1 MGKLAVPAAFM
12 STETSKPASKAAKPL
27 PKPAPV
33 ATAKP
38 APATTRFTS
47 PFKSSPAAATA
58 AAPAI
63 KSAPTGKKKTYL
75 CGLGLVPLLLLLCL
89 GLVVVV
95 AIIVGAVLGAAAAN
109 LKDMHSIQFAQ
120 THVIPP
126 EGLSWYNN
134 KVRLMLIG
142 KREALFMFKFGNLDA
157 AQYTHVFGYDASGKY
172 VGAVPISPPNEL
184 PPVEANQTDLTYS
197 TEHYS
202 ATLPGAWIV
211 PNFGLAVSTQSSPGA
226 CCTTNRTIFSEVS
239 SDNELDIYT
248 LPTYLYGADEINS
261 PPLAETMGLPLKNQ
275 QEFWAKQP
283 VSKINFRPHPIGML
297 KFPWMV
303 AGPTSTKPA
312 RVLTDRS
319 QEEDGFYTMGLVLGL
334 LGMFRDNN
342 GHGNSQYY
350 SAMQTMQNGKP
361 TGAGGGLGGGS
372 RSAGDS
378 AWSGI
383 FIHEVG
389 HGMGLP
395 HAGGAYPDNYPYEQG
410 SLQFSKWGYDT
421 LRKVFLPNT
430 IPPTTTKYDS
440 CKGSHLTSGNRC
452 IKQDYMQGGA
462 GDQAKGDIFTMA
474 SDYNAAKLQEYVDSR
489 TFPDP
494 KSSTGYSAWNKTG
507 KYRYDVLPTMQD
519 SGLYGLT
526 NGIPIKTNVKV
537 YTIIATYSLTTA
549 AARKFY
555 PLNDAYTGNLMRYID
570 PNDSTALDELK
581 KKAVWYCRGSGCD
594 YTFKMTY
601 TDGSIIYQLHQG
613 GFRKWFNSDLNDGAN
628 NPLDGGSFRSF
639 TMNFPGDK
647 KASKV
652 EMLNTPVVLTNGFP
666 ASPAVLMSYVYP

>member
-1 MGKLAVPAAFM
+1 M
-12 STETSKPASKAAKPL
+12 
-27 PKPAPV
+27 
-33 ATAKP
+33 P
-38 APATTRFTS
+38 APAIQDS
-47 PFKSSPAAATA
+47 VKP
-58 AAPAI
+58 
-63 KSAPTGKKKTYL
+63 SAQC
-75 CGLGLVPLLLLLCL
+75 CGLGRKAQIGVAALIVAVIIA
-89 GLVVVV
+89 VV
-95 AIIVGAVLGAAAAN
+95 VLGAVFGTQAAEAEIQAAN
-109 LKDMHSIQFAQ
+109 QLFIAQTNISEMYFAQ
-120 THVIPP
+120 THVFPP

-134 KVRLMLIG
+134 TVRLTLIG
-142 KREALFMFKFGNLDA
+142 KRESLFMFKLGDKIDGSL
-157 AQYTHVFGYDASGKY
+157 YTHVFGYDASGQY

-184 PPVEANQTDLTYS
+184 PPVEANQTNMTYS

-395 HAGGAYPDNYPYEQG
+395 HAGGAYPDSYPYEQG

-421 LRKVFLPNT
+421 LRKVFLPT
-430 IPPTTTKYDS
+430 LFHQPPRSMTVA
-440 CKGSHLTSGNRC
+440 R
-452 IKQDYMQGGA
+452 
-462 GDQAKGDIFTMA
+462 
-474 SDYNAAKLQEYVDSR
+474 VR
-489 TFPDP
+489 T
-494 KSSTGYSAWNKTG
+494 
-507 KYRYDVLPTMQD
+507 
-519 SGLYGLT
+519 
-526 NGIPIKTNVKV
+526 
-537 YTIIATYSLTTA
+537 
-549 AARKFY
+549 
-555 PLNDAYTGNLMRYID
+555 
-570 PNDSTALDELK
+570 
-581 KKAVWYCRGSGCD
+581 
-594 YTFKMTY
+594 
-601 TDGSIIYQLHQG
+601 
-613 GFRKWFNSDLNDGAN
+613 
-628 NPLDGGSFRSF
+628 
-639 TMNFPGDK
+639 
-647 KASKV
+647 
-652 EMLNTPVVLTNGFP
+652 
-666 ASPAVLMSYVYP
+666 